1 MIREVDLVSYLPPF
15 MQSYKEPVAAL
26 EAENPE
32 FSLMWSATDRC
43 LRNRFISTA
52 DEYGISRFEKMLKI
66 YPTADDTLESRRSRV
81 QSKWFNTI
89 PYTWKVLL
97 QKLLVLCGNSDFEV
111 TGDFKT
117 GYTLYIDTDLELYG
131 QVEELENI
139 INTMIPE
146 NLVVVSKNSIP
157 CNIKGAVLF
166 GGGICFINEFIITN
180 DFREVFDVNGSS
192 VFGGGIV
199 QTEMLNITN
208 DSQETVSV
216 QGTVNFGGKATDTAM
231 VTISTDFNE
240 TIRAD
245 MDVKA
250 ASGVVQVDFI
260 EIKTT

>member
-97 QKLLVLCGNSDFEV
+97 QKLLVLCGDSDFEV

-157 CNIKGAVLF
+157 CSIKGAVL
-166 GGGICFINEFIITN
+166 
-180 DFREVFDVNGSS
+180 
-192 VFGGGIV
+192 FGGGIV

-245 MDVKA
+245 MDAKA

>member
-66 YPTADDTLESRRSRV
+66 YPTTDDTLESRRSRV
-81 QSKWFNTI
+81 QSRWFNTI

-97 QKLLVLCGNSDFEV
+97 QKLLVLCGDSDFEV

-166 GGGICFINEFIITN
+166 GGGI
-180 DFREVFDVNGSS
+180 
-192 VFGGGIV
+192 V
-199 QTEMLNITN
+199 QTEILNITN

-245 MDVKA
+245 MDAKA

>member
-166 GGGICFINEFIITN
+166 GGGI
-180 DFREVFDVNGSS
+180 
-192 VFGGGIV
+192 V

-240 TIRAD
+240 TIRAN
-245 MDVKA
+245 MDAKA

>member
-97 QKLLVLCGNSDFEV
+97 QKLLVLCGDSDFEV

-157 CNIKGAVLF
+157 CNIKGAVL
-166 GGGICFINEFIITN
+166 
-180 DFREVFDVNGSS
+180 
-192 VFGGGIV
+192 FGGGIV

>member
-97 QKLLVLCGNSDFEV
+97 QKLLVLCGDSDFEV

-166 GGGICFINEFIITN
+166 GGGI
-180 DFREVFDVNGSS
+180 
-192 VFGGGIV
+192 V
-199 QTEMLNITN
+199 QTEMLKITN

-216 QGTVNFGGKATDTAM
+216 QGTVNFGGRAADTAM

-245 MDVKA
+245 MDAKA

>member
-97 QKLLVLCGNSDFEV
+97 QKLLVLCGDSDFEV

-166 GGGICFINEFIITN
+166 GGGI
-180 DFREVFDVNGSS
+180 
-192 VFGGGIV
+192 V

-245 MDVKA
+245 MDAKV

>member
-97 QKLLVLCGNSDFEV
+97 QKLLVLCGDSDFEV

-117 GYTLYIDTDLELYG
+117 GYTLYIDIDLELYG

-180 DFREVFDVNGSS
+180 D
-192 VFGGGIV
+192 
-199 QTEMLNITN
+199 
-208 DSQETVSV
+208 SQETVSV

-245 MDVKA
+245 MDAKA

>member
-89 PYTWKVLL
+89 AYTWKVLL
-97 QKLLVLCGNSDFEV
+97 QKLLVLCGDSDFEV

-166 GGGICFINEFIITN
+166 GGGI
-180 DFREVFDVNGSS
+180 
-192 VFGGGIV
+192 V

-208 DSQETVSV
+208 DSQETVSA

-245 MDVKA
+245 MDAKA

>member
-1 MIREVDLVSYLPPF
+1 MKQIMLVSYLPPF

-66 YPTADDTLESRRSRV
+66 YPTTDDTLESRRSRV

-97 QKLLVLCGNSDFEV
+97 QKLLVLCGDSDFEV

-245 MDVKA
+245 MDAKA